1 MRSAHRAG
9 HLSSIFLIVA
19 VFTVLY
25 FRAIGAPLNTV
36 PEIEPHSYR
45 LEEKRVLVPA
55 ADVSVGVL
63 WSHAANA
70 PDLDTDQSPPYL
82 AIGDGNVVFTSG
94 GQVCAF
100 RAVDEARQWCAG
112 PGLAPVYG
120 GGEVAFVR
128 DDGRIVAADS
138 KNGRIL
144 WSYNLSGS
152 AGFHGNPLTPAF
164 VAYSGIGTFLAAGVS
179 IVELSKTGKVVWS
192 TSPCPCSFEL
202 PVSVGPF
209 TLQPV
214 NGSGAYL
221 QYRIYD
227 YRLNGAARTVGVFGD
242 AESVLK
248 IQGKRFFVLSDIE
261 PPARFLSAAV
271 VEADLASG
279 KIVAYRHYEPDY
291 DDNYARFL
299 KTDSQNQVIPGI
311 EGPYIYV
318 PVQSRIYRYP
328 IDKTSTT
335 VPLEIS
341 DNDAFVGGPYQGSVY
356 VARAD
361 GVWSLRPS
369 ERDVEARLV
378 APSVKP
384 FVTMT
389 FSQNDGYV
397 AFEDG
402 RIEGFDVR
410 DGRPTLDASA
420 PCVPWKIIAAQTN
433 VYLICNNRSEH
444 VFGDRLSWWVVAF
457 SRSR

>member
-1 MRSAHRAG
+1 MIIA
-9 HLSSIFLIVA
+9 LSTGFYS
-19 VFTVLY
+19 
-25 FRAIGAPLNTV
+25 RAIGAPQNAV

-45 LEEKRVLVPA
+45 LEEKRVSVPA

-63 WSHAANA
+63 WSRAANA

-82 AIGDGNVVFTSG
+82 AIGKGDVAFTSG
-94 GQVCAF
+94 GQVCGF
-100 RAVDEARQWCAG
+100 RAVDGARQWCAG

-128 DDGRIVAADS
+128 DDGRIVAADA
-138 KNGRIL
+138 KNGHIL
-144 WSYNLSGS
+144 WSYNSSGS
-152 AGFHGNPLTPAF
+152 AGLHGNPLTPAF

-192 TSPCPCSFEL
+192 TLPCPCSFEL

-214 NGSGAYL
+214 NGTGAYT

-227 YRLNGAARTVGVFGD
+227 YRLNGAARTVGEFGD

-248 IQGKRFFVLSDIE
+248 IQGQHFFGLSDIE
-261 PPARFLSAAV
+261 PPARFLSADV
-271 VEADLASG
+271 FEADLASG
-279 KIVAYRHYEPDY
+279 KVIAYRHYEPDY

-318 PVQSRIYRYP
+318 PVQSRLYRYP

-341 DNDAFVGGPYQGSVY
+341 DNDTFVGGPYQGSVY

-361 GVWSLRPS
+361 GVWSLHPL
-369 ERDVEARLV
+369 EKDIEARLV

-433 VYLICNNRSEH
+433 VYLICNNRSKQI
-444 VFGDRLSWWVVAF
+444 FGNRLSWRVVAF